1 MREKRYSKDM
11 KGTQGKKEERYPFL
25 DVFPLK
31 RKAIREINERV
42 GGFEEAYMELLE
54 DGAITEY
61 VNMLELYFFG
71 KTYSEPE
78 EKKAKVKEV
87 IREVFAGAGLEL
99 EETERGNYTMVFSI
113 KGKLII

>member
-31 RKAIREINERV
+31 RKAIREINERE
-42 GGFEEAYMELLE
+42 GGFEE
-54 DGAITEY
+54 
-61 VNMLELYFFG
+61 
-71 KTYSEPE
+71 
-78 EKKAKVKEV
+78 
-87 IREVFAGAGLEL
+87 AGLEL
-99 EETERGNYTMVFSI
+99 EETERGNYTMAFSI